1 MNERCLNS
9 TWETSETP
17 WRCPL
22 CLLQTFLRV
31 RANRHTRL
39 NGTLMHAERTDCC
52 VSLLLTQ
59 FVIQRKLEK
68 SFFFFLLVSFVHTD
82 ATSYVFRPNPPLP
95 PSPVAQ
101 ISPFFP
107 PHLHRPSAH
116 TSRGAINLSTLT
128 SWYVNSRWPL
138 LVQVLRQICPITPPQ
153 RRSPPRLHTS
163 W

>member
-1 MNERCLNS
+1 MKHADV
-9 TWETSETP
+9 
-17 WRCPL
+17 PL

-39 NGTLMHAERTDCC
+39 NGRLMHVCGLTVVFHCCWLRLSLRESSVTSAVLNGFEFFLKSKEWEFPLFTLMRPVMC
-52 VSLLLTQ
+52 
-59 FVIQRKLEK
+59 
-68 SFFFFLLVSFVHTD
+68 FVHHH
-82 ATSYVFRPNPPLP
+82 PPP
-95 PSPVAQ
+95 PSPVVQ

-116 TSRGAINLSTLT
+116 TSRGAINLWTLT